1 MADLSNTKD
10 ITTVDST
17 PSVAITDKIYINK
30 GGKLQQ
36 VSLATAIESKIDS
49 SLSKSKFAAD
59 AKATKDAISKVDSD
73 IKAQNP
79 ISETIFSNTVTFS
92 PTAYGNAIPEQIEG
106 DIRQVTTKGLNLM
119 SLQPRLA
126 NATAIITNN
135 GKDYKITGKNSSGN
149 GNGYAWFIIPKPLN
163 DLKGKTLYAS
173 NFTVEHFGA
182 GSGGVSIFEAT
193 ENTVTKSIGD
203 MSSGGSITIPT
214 EFAEDSEHIA
224 VVLFAKYYTS
234 ITTADGSIFKNLW
247 LSLDSPL
254 ETWEPYTGGQPSP
267 NPDYP
272 QIVHGVGD
280 MAFFDGEF
288 ADGGYS
294 HTTGEPNLNANYI
307 RSTNDICYPLKLGD
321 RIKFVYEKPV
331 FFAILLYD
339 KNETITIK
347 TSVKTSE
354 WEYEVTKEQE
364 RFKFYINDP
373 DGTTAMSAK
382 RLTVTINGMYA
393 VCVKSVGKNLFNA
406 DLFSTGTMN
415 GVTVI
420 NNGDGSFTLKGTVT
434 KSENICSDHFSLDY
448 GTYNLIDYIEGNYA
462 TGSYAR
468 SQVYSSKVD
477 GNIFIS
483 NEDASDKKS
492 TAELKASDNY
502 VLRFR
507 IQEGV
512 TYDCTL
518 KPMLFMQGDET
529 FVPYQSNTA
538 YIPISAP
545 LFDGDQIIKRN
556 GEYKLRR
563 KWGMVVFD
571 GSEDESWKRYT
582 ADYFALKLPFQ
593 VSETHKGYCDR
604 FMWELYENFSSDL
617 RAGVSK
623 LSFLWV
629 TYKSI
634 DTEEN
639 FKTWLQSHP
648 ISVVY
653 QLAEPTE
660 ESLSPEAQKAIHSI
674 MACDELTTLEIVGV
688 PEDAEIQNQFLLPR
702 NIDGALNTTAYCT
715 AKRNEI
721 ALEEL
726 VAQSLDA
733 RVNKLE
739 VDNESLNLQT
749 LIVE

>member
-73 IKAQNP
+73 IKALNP

-106 DIRQVTTKGLNLM
+106 YIKQDTTKGLQLFDASKM
-119 SLQPRLA
+119 
-126 NATAIITNN
+126 
-135 GKDYKITGKNSSGN
+135 
-149 GNGYAWFIIPKPLN
+149 NGYTTSGVHCEVSSDGTIRTKGTLTANYLTSRHPDIIDIKQGEKYSIKIFAN
-163 DLKGKTLYAS
+163 KTMANVYVGLTPDDGSFDAQV
-173 NFTVEHFGA
+173 NFTN
-182 GSGGVSIFEAT
+182 T
-193 ENTVTKSIGD
+193 ENSGTFTAKSNLVDFVVGANLNGLNMDGLEFKVMITKGE
-203 MSSGGSITIPT
+203 P
-214 EFAEDSEHIA
+214 A
-224 VVLFAKYYTS
+224 
-234 ITTADGSIFKNLW
+234 N
-247 LSLDSPL
+247 
-254 ETWEPYTGGQPSP
+254 WEPYTGGQPSP

-288 ADGGYS
+288 ADGGYN